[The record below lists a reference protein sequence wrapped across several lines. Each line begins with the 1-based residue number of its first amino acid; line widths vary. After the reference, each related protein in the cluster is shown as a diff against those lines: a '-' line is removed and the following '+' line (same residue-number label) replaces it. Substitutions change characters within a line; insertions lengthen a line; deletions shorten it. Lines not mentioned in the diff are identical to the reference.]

1 MFKQFFAAARNKN
14 QWYWYLFA
22 VAIILIFASI
32 FSIPLF
38 IIAGINGV
46 KDTSKNL
53 TATDLGLSD
62 ALFLGIEM
70 IPSIGLTLGVITAAW
85 ILHKR
90 SWQSLITAYPR
101 IRWERYFFG
110 NLLWLGL
117 MIGGELI
124 MYALYPNNYIFQFET
139 TQLGALLLISILV
152 IPLQAAGEEL
162 FFRGYLMQG
171 IGWGTKK
178 AWIALIMTSVGF
190 GLMHL
195 ANPEMEKYGQA
206 FIITY
211 IIMGLFFGVI
221 SLMDDGLELAMG
233 VHTINNI
240 YNAVLVT
247 FPNSALELPTA
258 FRIKEYNA
266 WLGFGIEVLLF
277 VFFIWICAKKYG
289 WTDWNKITQP
299 ITYPNSTDISASDL
313 AINK

>member
-1 MFKQFFAAARNKN
+1 MFNQFFAAARDKN
-14 QWYWYLFA
+14 QWYWYVLA
-22 VAIILIFASI
+22 VVIILILASI
-32 FSIPLF
+32 FSIPIF

-46 KDTSKNL
+46 KDTSKDL
-53 TATDLGLSD
+53 TAKDLGLSD
-62 ALFLGIEM
+62 AVFLGIEM

-90 SWQSLITAYPR
+90 PWQSLITAYPR

-124 MYALYPNNYIFQFET
+124 TYALNPNNYIFQFEA
-139 TQLGALLLISILV
+139 TQFVALLIISILV

-178 AWIALIMTSVGF
+178 AWIALAITSVGF

-211 IIMGLFFGVI
+211 MIMGLFFGII
-221 SLMDDGLELAMG
+221 SLMDDGLELALG

-247 FPNSALELPTA
+247 FPSSALELPTA
-258 FRIKEYNA
+258 FRIVTYNA

-289 WTDWNKITQP
+289 WTDWGKITQQ
-299 ITYPNSTDISASDL
+299 ITDPNPTDISASDL
-313 AINK
+313 AVNK

>member
-1 MFKQFFAAARNKN
+1 
-14 QWYWYLFA
+14 
-22 VAIILIFASI
+22 
-32 FSIPLF
+32 
-38 IIAGINGV
+38 
-46 KDTSKNL
+46 
-53 TATDLGLSD
+53 
-62 ALFLGIEM
+62 
-70 IPSIGLTLGVITAAW
+70 
-85 ILHKR
+85 
-90 SWQSLITAYPR
+90 
-101 IRWERYFFG
+101 
-110 NLLWLGL
+110 

-124 MYALYPNNYIFQFET
+124 TYALNPNNYIFQFEA
-139 TQLGALLLISILV
+139 TQLVALLLISILV

-178 AWIALIMTSVGF
+178 AWIALIITSVGF

-211 IIMGLFFGVI
+211 MIMGLFFGVI

-258 FRIKEYNA
+258 FRIVTYNA

-289 WTDWNKITQP
+289 WTDWNKITQQ
-299 ITYPNSTDISASDL
+299 ITEPNPTDISASDL

>member
-1 MFKQFFAAARNKN
+1 MFNQFFAAARNKN
-14 QWYWYLFA
+14 QWYWYVLA
-22 VAIILIFASI
+22 VVIILIFAFI
-32 FSIPLF
+32 FSIPIFL
-38 IIAGINGV
+38 IAGMNGI
-46 KDTSKNL
+46 KDTSKDLN
-53 TATDLGLSD
+53 AKDLGLSD

-70 IPSIGLTLGVITAAW
+70 VPSIGLTLGVITSAW
-85 ILHKR
+85 IIHKR
-90 SWQSLITAYPR
+90 PWQSLITAHPR

-117 MIGGELI
+117 VIGGELI
-124 MYALYPNNYIFQFET
+124 TYSLYPNNYVFQFEA
-139 TQLGALLLISILV
+139 TQFVALLVISVLV

-171 IGWGTKK
+171 LGWGTKK
-178 AWIALIMTSVGF
+178 AWIALVVTSVGF
-190 GLMHL
+190 GLIHL
-195 ANPEMEKYGQA
+195 ANPEMEKYGQS

-211 IIMGLFFGVI
+211 MIMGLFFGVI
-221 SLMDDGLELAMG
+221 ALMDEGLELAMG

-247 FPNSALELPTA
+247 FPGSALELPTV

-266 WLGFGIEVLLF
+266 WLGFVLEVLLF

-289 WTDWNKITQP
+289 WTDWNKIIQN
-299 ITYPNSTDISASDL
+299 INDLNSHDISTTDL